1 MSNHKSKRM
10 KRLMI
15 CFLMAMSSI
24 AVVCAQ
30 NPLPLLKEGT
40 RVSIPLNKKG
50 TKGLDIFVKS
60 MTYRDSTDRSCQAD
74 IILVFTSRNE
84 KIHFGRYKDIFGS
97 SQVDYRFAFNMFNI
111 DGILPKNESFEKKVS
126 IWLKEG
132 IYRDSILTTLD
143 GKKLMYI
150 PSYDSEEFIQKEK
163 ARKRAVELANR
174 ARLDSINNARLK
186 DNNEIQERREKLLT
200 PEYLAN
206 WVGASFFTKEN
217 IEKDCDVYPMAYSG
231 GKVFYDFPQCPV
243 TMEFADHPQVC
254 IYVSFR
260 LFGED
265 GYKFRTQLLN
275 FGYKLKSK
283 SNALVAENNFG
294 DLTNGKVS
302 VYKYPLKNGGYSVCK
317 ITEGQ
322 AFMFEFYRSK
332 H

>member
-1 MSNHKSKRM
+1 
-10 KRLMI
+10 
-15 CFLMAMSSI
+15 MA
-24 AVVCAQ
+24 
-30 NPLPLLKEGT
+30 N
-40 RVSIPLNKKG
+40 
-50 TKGLDIFVKS
+50 
-60 MTYRDSTDRSCQAD
+60 
-74 IILVFTSRNE
+74 
-84 KIHFGRYKDIFGS
+84 
-97 SQVDYRFAFNMFNI
+97 
-111 DGILPKNESFEKKVS
+111 
-126 IWLKEG
+126 
-132 IYRDSILTTLD
+132 
-143 GKKLMYI
+143 
-150 PSYDSEEFIQKEK
+150 K
-163 ARKRAVELANR
+163 ARI
-174 ARLDSINNARLK
+174 DSINNASSYVNK
-186 DNNEIQERREKLLT
+186 EIEERREKLLT

-206 WVGASFFTKEN
+206 WVGASFFTKDN

-302 VYKYPLKNGGYSVCK
+302 VYKYALKSGGYSVCK
-317 ITEGQ
+317 ITEWQ

>member
-1 MSNHKSKRM
+1 MV
-10 KRLMI
+10 
-15 CFLMAMSSI
+15 MSSI

-30 NPLPLLKEGT
+30 NPLSLLKEGT

-206 WVGASFFTKEN
+206 WVGAS
-217 IEKDCDVYPMAYSG
+217 
-231 GKVFYDFPQCPV
+231 
-243 TMEFADHPQVC
+243 PQVC

-265 GYKFRTQLLN
+265 GYQFRTQLLN
-275 FGYKLKSK
+275 FGYRLKSK

>member
-1 MSNHKSKRM
+1 
-10 KRLMI
+10 
-15 CFLMAMSSI
+15 MAMSSI

-30 NPLPLLKEGT
+30 SSLPLLKEGT
-40 RVSIPLNKKG
+40 KVSIPLNKKG

-60 MTYRDSTDRSCQAD
+60 MTYRDSTDRSCLAD

-84 KIHFGRYKDIFGS
+84 KIHFGKYKDIFGNF
-97 SQVDYRFAFNMFNI
+97 QVDYRFRFNTFDI
-111 DGILPKNESFEKKVS
+111 DTILQKNDSFEKIVS
-126 IWLKEG
+126 IRLKEG
-132 IYRDSILTTLD
+132 IYRDSILTTQD
-143 GKKLMYI
+143 GNKLMYI
-150 PSYDSEEFIQKEK
+150 PAYDSEEFIQKEK
-163 ARKRAVELANR
+163 ARKKALELANQ
-174 ARLDSINNARLK
+174 ARLDSINNA
-186 DNNEIQERREKLLT
+186 NTYVNQEINERREKLLT

-206 WVGASFFTKEN
+206 RVGASFFTKEN
-217 IEKDCDVYPMAYSG
+217 IEKDCDVYPMGYSG

-243 TMEFADHPQVC
+243 TMEFSDHPQVC

-275 FGYKLKSK
+275 FGYKLKTK

-302 VYKYPLKNGGYSVCK
+302 VYKYALKKGGYSVCK

-332 H
+332 Y